1 MPRDNAKTLQLLNI
15 LEDPKGRQEVDA
27 TDTPD
32 TSRLERAAK
41 AARFPINVS
50 RGSVARLSPARSAQL
65 GEPFPTAPL
74 SNLTPESR
82 SGDFL
87 VGSGLDPAQNRLCRL
102 GPHPKDRK
110 KPRIWR

>member
-1 MPRDNAKTLQLLNI
+1 MGPGVMPRDNAKTLQLLNI

-50 RGSVARLSPARSAQL
+50 RVRSLASRPL
-65 GEPFPTAPL
+65 GVHNWASLF
-74 SNLTPESR
+74 
-82 SGDFL
+82 
-87 VGSGLDPAQNRLCRL
+87 Q
-102 GPHPKDRK
+102 PHHSQT
-110 KPRIWR
+110 